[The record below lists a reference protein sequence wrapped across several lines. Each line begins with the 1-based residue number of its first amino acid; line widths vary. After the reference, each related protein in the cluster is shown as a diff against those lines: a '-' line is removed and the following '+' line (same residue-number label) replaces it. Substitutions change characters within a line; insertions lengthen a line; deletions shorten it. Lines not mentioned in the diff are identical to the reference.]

1 MGFTMLVSLK
11 VTRNSYNQYSA
22 LTYHDMQNVTI
33 SLEESTL
40 AWAENEAKRRNC
52 SVSILLGQLLKEK
65 MLKEVYEKQLLP
77 YATPTK

>member
-1 MGFTMLVSLK
+1 MLVSLK

-40 AWAENEAKRRNC
+40 AWAENEAKKRNC
-52 SVSILLGQLLKEK
+52 SVSILLGQLLKEE
-65 MLKEVYEKQLLP
+65 MLIEISGKQPNP
-77 YATPTK
+77 YAIPTK